1 MSGPGVS
8 VAERASAVRA
18 SSADRWARGHRER
31 GRRAGV
37 SGPEEGSAAGLEQ
50 RLAGWRAVRE
60 SGPSGGGWPAG
71 RASGGGELGRGHGFG
86 PREEWVAG

>member
-1 MSGPGVS
+1 MISGAGVARS
-8 VAERASAVRA
+8 RKGRRKKG
-18 SSADRWARGHRER
+18 ADMWARGRNER

-60 SGPSGGGWPAG
+60 TGPSGGGWPAG
-71 RASGGGELGRGHGFG
+71 RASGGWRVGPRHGFG